1 MAKCSNCERDHET
14 PALVV
19 HLRGAAVADICDNC
33 LQGVLTMKVVLK
45 RDATDKPF
53 AFEQYLPVE
62 SEKN

>member
-1 MAKCSNCERDHET
+1 VAKCSNCERDHET

-45 RDATDKPF
+45 RDATDK
-53 AFEQYLPVE
+53 V
-62 SEKN
+62 